1 LILPYS
7 KEKNR
12 DILPAMGTVKNPYNQ
27 AAMKL
32 APAQSQN
39 TIFERKKEVKSLNNI
54 MQVL

>member
-1 LILPYS
+1 
-7 KEKNR
+7 
-12 DILPAMGTVKNPYNQ
+12 MGTVKNPYNQ